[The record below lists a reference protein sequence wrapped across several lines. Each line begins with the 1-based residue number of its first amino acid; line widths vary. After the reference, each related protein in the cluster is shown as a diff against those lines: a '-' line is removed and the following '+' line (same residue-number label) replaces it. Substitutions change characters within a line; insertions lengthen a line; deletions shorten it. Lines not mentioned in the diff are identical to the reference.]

1 MRKMTNE
8 TIKKKKNEGHSN
20 KEKKIADKEK
30 INNDK
35 SETTTQKKSII
46 FTHSKLIKVT
56 HNLKLFPN
64 LELILKMLLVR
75 IVT

>member
-35 SETTTQKKSII
+35 SQTTTQKK
-46 FTHSKLIKVT
+46 
-56 HNLKLFPN
+56 N
-64 LELILKMLLVR
+64 R
-75 IVT
+75 